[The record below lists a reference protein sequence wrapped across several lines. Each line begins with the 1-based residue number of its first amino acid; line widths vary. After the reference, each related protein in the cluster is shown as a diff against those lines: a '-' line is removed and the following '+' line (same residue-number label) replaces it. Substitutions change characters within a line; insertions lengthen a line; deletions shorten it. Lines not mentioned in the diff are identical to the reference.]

1 MFWALGLAL
10 VLSGGVLGGSTVALL
25 DRRPPM
31 VAADRANLPNADTIA
46 ARLQSNLG
54 LTSAQTE
61 SVRRAMRERLAALA
75 VIRDEV
81 ATRVA
86 IEHERLADEMQGIL
100 DPDQFDRWRRQ
111 FEELRRRRS
120 ADITHEVDGRD
131 VVGLHQQKG
140 GYR

>member
-46 ARLQSNLG
+46 AR